1 MASTECFSM
10 PIEVDG
16 EITNVTLKIVRNK
29 EQKGL
34 INITLETSRL
44 GKIAAELKAKQS
56 GITGY
61 VATNSRQSRDLLRS
75 MHDDITKALQDEEGS
90 QVDINYITS
99 GRLDLNY
106 FAESSGSSE
115 EPGSEE
121 LREIQTKTLYGMAEG
136 FIKVLKQ
143 LDAS

>member
-1 MASTECFSM
+1 
-10 PIEVDG
+10 
-16 EITNVTLKIVRNK
+16 
-29 EQKGL
+29 
-34 INITLETSRL
+34 
-44 GKIAAELKAKQS
+44 
-56 GITGY
+56 
-61 VATNSRQSRDLLRS
+61 

-115 EPGSEE
+115 EPESEE

-136 FIKVLKQ
+136 FIKVLKR